1 MLYMEDLK
9 HKYQTVINLFTKH
22 HLSFTTPDVPHPST
36 KHGISDI
43 LLYSLCM
50 KNNPNI
56 STLSINIAIFLDN
69 NFSIEQ
75 IEHFITSRIHLLSK
89 LFSKNQI
96 SFFFNPSV
104 LLQDHSENKDITDFT
119 KLQPYFNLSYAPVL
133 HQPYVVFHTKCRFTN
148 DFNYTWLKL
157 AVYDFVKQLRS
168 KYTIILLG
176 ERFIPNNQISTLYDE
191 LVHLKYNNTVVDLTQ
206 SNENIEALEREFSII
221 HNAKVNICFG
231 IGSQLINCLCFG
243 KRIIHFSHK
252 IQLSEFN
259 LNVPSIQLQTFSNI
273 NVFLNQLY
281 KEIC

>member
-1 MLYMEDLK
+1 MEELN
-9 HKYQTVINLFTKH
+9 KYQTIVNLITKH
-22 HLSFTTPDVPHPST
+22 NLSFTTPDIPLPST

-75 IEHFITSRIHLLSK
+75 IEHFITCRIHLLSK

-104 LLQDHSENKDITDFT
+104 LLHDHSENKDITDFT
-119 KLQPYFNLSYAPVL
+119 KLQPYFNLSYVPVL
-133 HQPYVVFHTKCRFTN
+133 HQSYVVFHTKCRFTN

-168 KYTIILLG
+168 KYIIILLG

-206 SNENIEALEREFSII
+206 SNENIEALEKEFSII

-231 IGSQLINCLCFG
+231 IGSQLVNCLCFG